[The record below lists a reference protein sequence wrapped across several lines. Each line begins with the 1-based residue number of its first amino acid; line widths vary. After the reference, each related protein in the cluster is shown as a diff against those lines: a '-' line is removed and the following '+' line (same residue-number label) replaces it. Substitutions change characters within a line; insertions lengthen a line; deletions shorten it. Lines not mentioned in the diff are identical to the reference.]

1 MLRPLRQSV
10 GVLLHRPWYTAST
23 VSVIA
28 VSFAL
33 LASVLAVV
41 DGVLFKPLGYP
52 NEGQLVSI
60 RVSSSKSRS
69 TPRMRP
75 GHSAEWA
82 KATPG
87 VQFTGFSVWGTGENR
102 IGRALVQ
109 SNFFDV
115 IGVRPAMGGFA
126 PEDFA
131 SRQPL
136 IEPRIIS
143 DEIFRSRFGGDL
155 GAVGRTVIDNP
166 VTGTGYR
173 IVGVMPPGFAF
184 PHDRLRV
191 GYIGPFVST
200 ASIHVVM
207 ARMKPGVTTD
217 DVRQRVLATVTAEA
231 SARVGPTNPDDGPVI
246 DQVDVQPISRLLGA
260 ASRPLFTAFLAA
272 AGILLVVTALNASSL
287 MAARSL
293 DRGRELAVRRALGAT
308 PRNLARLLLVEV
320 TLLVGAGAV
329 IGLALVGPIVQVID
343 PLLPDNVVLFR
354 AAALDWRVA
363 AITGA
368 LAAAIAGVATLV
380 LLGQAT
386 ANDVRLRPDRSVTE
400 PARSL
405 KRRLVVI
412 VQVALALVLTVA
424 GALLVGSLLSVYG
437 QREPIRTAGVITIP
451 SQFLDRGPVVDP
463 AQWPAWVKADLAQ
476 RAARVKVMLE
486 RLRHV
491 PGVDAAAVTGADF
504 LNGGRTPPK
513 FAAPPGKTNERVLVE
528 AQAVGGDY
536 YRVIE
541 PQLIAGR
548 LPTATELA
556 NDEPV
561 IVVGERVASHYW
573 PHTSAIGQTLTD
585 NAQHGLGLT
594 FVVVGVVKDVRWFS
608 WDGNTVPTIYSPFA
622 LRAGFPEPTFLI
634 RASADTARVTADVLR
649 AMADTDPLLR
659 TGQPV
664 LLDDLFADS
673 VRPRRLQA
681 WLFGSFA
688 AASLF
693 VVGIGILGQLAMS
706 TARRTRE
713 VGIRMTLGS
722 PPGGILRLIVRE
734 QLVAVVAGLI
744 AGAIGAAWAV
754 QFLGSYLYQVGS
766 YDGRVWAAAIALIL
780 LSAVIGTLIPAFRAS
795 RVDPTQALRTD

>member
-1 MLRPLRQSV
+1 
-10 GVLLHRPWYTAST
+10 
-23 VSVIA
+23 
-28 VSFAL
+28 
-33 LASVLAVV
+33 
-41 DGVLFKPLGYP
+41 
-52 NEGQLVSI
+52 
-60 RVSSSKSRS
+60 
-69 TPRMRP
+69 
-75 GHSAEWA
+75 
-82 KATPG
+82 
-87 VQFTGFSVWGTGENR
+87 
-102 IGRALVQ
+102 
-109 SNFFDV
+109 
-115 IGVRPAMGGFA
+115 
-126 PEDFA
+126 
-131 SRQPL
+131 
-136 IEPRIIS
+136 
-143 DEIFRSRFGGDL
+143 
-155 GAVGRTVIDNP
+155 
-166 VTGTGYR
+166 
-173 IVGVMPPGFAF
+173 
-184 PHDRLRV
+184 
-191 GYIGPFVST
+191 
-200 ASIHVVM
+200 
-207 ARMKPGVTTD
+207 
-217 DVRQRVLATVTAEA
+217 
-231 SARVGPTNPDDGPVI
+231 
-246 DQVDVQPISRLLGA
+246 
-260 ASRPLFTAFLAA
+260 
-272 AGILLVVTALNASSL
+272 
-287 MAARSL
+287 
-293 DRGRELAVRRALGAT
+293 
-308 PRNLARLLLVEV
+308 
-320 TLLVGAGAV
+320 
-329 IGLALVGPIVQVID
+329 
-343 PLLPDNVVLFR
+343 
-354 AAALDWRVA
+354 
-363 AITGA
+363 
-368 LAAAIAGVATLV
+368 
-380 LLGQAT
+380 
-386 ANDVRLRPDRSVTE
+386 
-400 PARSL
+400 
-405 KRRLVVI
+405 
-412 VQVALALVLTVA
+412 
-424 GALLVGSLLSVYG
+424 VYG